1 MAHPGGRPLKFKSS
15 EDMQVKIDAWIE
27 SCWEDR
33 ISAKGEVITDSTGEP
48 MRHQVTP
55 YTVSGL
61 ALALDCEPRTI
72 INYETKDEFFPI
84 IKRAKNMVLN
94 NLETGALSGKYNPA
108 AAIFN
113 MKANFGMQDKLTI
126 DTNVSG
132 SITLNDTD
140 LGDMSAEELEALAKV
155 RRKYAGND

>member
-1 MAHPGGRPLKFKSS
+1 MAHPGGRPLKFKSP
-15 EDMQVKIDAWIE
+15 EEMQDKIDAWVE
-27 SCWEDR
+27 SCWEDQLR
-33 ISAKGEVITDSTGEP
+33 KDGSIKRVQS
-48 MRHQVTP
+48 TP

-61 ALALDCEPRTI
+61 ALALECDPRTI

-94 NLETGALSGKYNPA
+94 NIETGALSGKYNPA

-132 SITLNDTD
+132 SITLNDAD